1 MAFLGGAFL
10 QPLVAGHAN
19 PWLFY
24 GAMVSFL
31 ALQGALHYVLYR
43 VEDYMDPF
51 VRLFLILW
59 FAVGGAFAIHWFFM
73 RGYAREKKQQQRER
87 TP

>member
-1 MAFLGGAFL
+1 MIELPTYPPPGKAARNEQRKALASTCNASSVAFLGGAFL

-43 VEDYMDPF
+43 VED
-51 VRLFLILW
+51 
-59 FAVGGAFAIHWFFM
+59 
-73 RGYAREKKQQQRER
+73 
-87 TP
+87 